1 MSEFDAKTGIDG
13 FKALHKSSTAS
24 AIAVFKE
31 RAFGDNSVSFQLND
45 TFFSWSN
52 KASYVLKLINYLQ
65 KKKSS

>member
-31 RAFGDNSVSFQLND
+31 RAFGDNSVSF
-45 TFFSWSN
+45 
-52 KASYVLKLINYLQ
+52 
-65 KKKSS
+65 